1 MLARALMLTL
11 AAMLC
16 ACTTT
21 STGPDGE
28 TRYRYSTFDFS
39 GKSWAVQKQRCEALG
54 MKPKHLDTA
63 CGFFLCDSRYAC
75 EPKTQ

>member
-1 MLARALMLTL
+1 MFLRVLLFLLVFMLS
-11 AAMLC
+11 

-21 STGPDGE
+21 SNGPDGE

-39 GKSWAVQKQRCEALG
+39 GKSWVAQKQRCETMG
-54 MKPKHLDTA
+54 MKPKHLESV
-63 CGFFLCDSRYAC
+63 CGFLLCTSRYTC